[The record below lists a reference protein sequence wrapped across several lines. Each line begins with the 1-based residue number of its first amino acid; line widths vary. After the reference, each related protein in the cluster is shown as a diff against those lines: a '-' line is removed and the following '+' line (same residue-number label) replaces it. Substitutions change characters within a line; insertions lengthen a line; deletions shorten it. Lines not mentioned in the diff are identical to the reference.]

1 MTIIDQVIFGDST
14 PMGINIRNLNTRLS
28 TANCKCCFF
37 GGATSKH
44 FNYYIQPTLN
54 EKNFKTDITI
64 LHMGTNDIP
73 HAEDNKDL
81 IAKSVIDIA
90 KECVRLGVKDVLF
103 LV

>member
-1 MTIIDQVIFGDST
+1 MAIIHQVIFGDSISK
-14 PMGINIRNLNTRLS
+14 GINIRNLNTRLS
-28 TANCKCCFF
+28 TANCKCHFF

-44 FNYYIQPTLN
+44 FHYYNQPTLN

-81 IAKSVIDIA
+81 IAKSVLDIA
-90 KECVRLGVKDVLF
+90 KECVRVLF